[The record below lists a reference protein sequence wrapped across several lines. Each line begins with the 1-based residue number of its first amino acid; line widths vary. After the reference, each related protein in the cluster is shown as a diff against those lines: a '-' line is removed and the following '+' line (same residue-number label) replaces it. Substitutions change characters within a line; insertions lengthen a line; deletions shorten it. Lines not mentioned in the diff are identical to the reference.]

1 MSKRIINSI
10 NLNQKSN
17 FPYLVL
23 NVKNAQSFPL
33 NPGFKVMHWHE
44 DLQFVYISS
53 GEITFSTLG
62 ETNLTLHAGEG
73 LFISKDLAH
82 LITPETHSHYH
93 SFIFPDYFLKF
104 YFNSPAQAAVSSL
117 INNENFHFY
126 VLKPTVGWERDILRL
141 LQKLIGFENNKDT
154 LYSYQVLVTLVT
166 IWLAMIQNIRPA
178 QHQRADKI
186 ITQRMHTFLNYIQ
199 NHFSEKIT
207 LEGLAISANVSKS
220 ECLRCF
226 KTTLQMTPYEYLIEY
241 RLNQAAKMLQ
251 ETDLPI
257 NVIAT
262 KSGFPQASHFT
273 EVFKNKTGQTP
284 RKYRNN

>member
-1 MSKRIINSI
+1 MSKKVINSI
-10 NLNQKSN
+10 NLKQNSN

-53 GEITFSTLG
+53 GKVTFSTLG
-62 ETNLTLHAGEG
+62 KTNLILHAGEG
-73 LFISKDLAH
+73 LFINKDLAH

-104 YFNSPAQAAVSSL
+104 YFNSPTQTVVNSL
-117 INNENFHFY
+117 INNEDFNFY
-126 VLKPTVGWERDILRL
+126 VFKPMVDWKEDILQL
-141 LQKLIGFENNKDT
+141 LQKLIGLENNKDD
-154 LYSYQVLVTLVT
+154 LYSYRVLVTLVT
-166 IWLAMIQNIRPA
+166 IWLTMVQNIHPT

-186 ITQRMHTFLNYIQ
+186 ITQRMHIFLNYIE

-207 LEGLAISANVSKS
+207 LKNLAASANVSKS

-226 KTTLQMTPYEYLIEY
+226 KTTLKMTPYEYLIEY
-241 RLNQAAKMLQ
+241 RLNQATKMLQ

-273 EVFKNKTGQTP
+273 EVFKNKIGQTP
-284 RKYRNN
+284 LKYRNN